1 MAAPVRL
8 DDGER
13 ILSFLVESKQFGL
26 RAADV
31 IEVQRTPTI
40 TRVPNGSSSLAGL
53 MNFHGTAIAVVRM
66 SSVLGLATSNASG
79 RSETRVVVYGQTPP
93 VALLV
98 DEVVELGTA
107 SGRRESGILDVSE
120 LLAKEFVAKSVERV
134 RIGEAGRQAYAPVV
148 AEVTVPLLSFRVA
161 SQRYA
166 LPLESVS
173 EVVVLPADVVVLPRS
188 DTAAVG
194 MLDFRASVLPLISVA
209 ALLGL
214 VEGGGRQHVLIV
226 SLEGS
231 KLGLVVGRVEGVV
244 SIPQAAIEDV
254 PAILQRGEGDA
265 EIDGIARHGRVGE
278 LISILSP
285 GKLFRNREIVQAI
298 AQSTSG
304 TAAMPEKAIE
314 TSVLQF
320 VVFRL
325 GRETYGLPIG
335 AVDEIVQ
342 LPERLTRVPGAPE
355 FVAGV
360 MNLRGKALPLIDQ
373 RRRFESATESAG
385 GRVIVSTVGELRAGF
400 IVDSVSEI
408 LRVPA
413 SAVTAAPSMPGDGV
427 KVFDRIAATDGGM
440 VLVVDPKE
448 LLDRAERDLL
458 KNFKPAAGT
467 AVPS

>member
-13 ILSFLVESKQFGL
+13 ILSFLVKDKQFGL
-26 RAADV
+26 LAADV
-31 IEVQRTPTI
+31 IEVQRTPAI

-66 SSVLGLATSNASG
+66 SSVLGIAAGNASG

-98 DEVVELGTA
+98 DQVIELGTA
-107 SGRRESGILDVSE
+107 SGRRKSKILDISE
-120 LLAKEFVAKSVERV
+120 LLAKEFVAKSVERA
-134 RIGEAGRQAYAPVV
+134 RIADTGQQAHAPFV

-166 LPLESVS
+166 LPLETVS
-173 EVVVLPADVVVLPRS
+173 EVMVLPADVVVLPQS

-226 SLEGS
+226 SLEGF

-244 SIPQAAIEDV
+244 RIPQAEIEDV

-265 EIDGIARHGRVGE
+265 EIDGIARHGRAGE

-298 AQSTSG
+298 EQSTSG

-314 TSVLQF
+314 TSTLQF

-325 GRETYGLPIG
+325 GAETYGLPIG

-342 LPERLTRVPGAPE
+342 LPERLTRVPGAPD

-373 RRRFESATESAG
+373 RRRFESGTENAG
-385 GRVIVSTVGELRAGF
+385 GRVIVATVGELRAGF

-413 SAVTAAPSMPGDGV
+413 SAVTAAPGMPGDGV

-467 AVPS
+467 AIPS